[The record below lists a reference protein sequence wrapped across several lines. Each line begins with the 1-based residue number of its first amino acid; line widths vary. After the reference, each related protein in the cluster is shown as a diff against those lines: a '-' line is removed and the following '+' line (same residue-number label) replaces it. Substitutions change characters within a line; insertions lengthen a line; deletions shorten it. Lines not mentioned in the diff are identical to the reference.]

1 LCLPEFQKNDLQAK
15 CSKEMALQSY
25 KQKPVPIQDSNCSPQ
40 RSSPYIITYI
50 PSIHQTLHNEEM
62 QLTRTYRQ
70 PPKTPLRTIHF
81 YMHQEDISITFVRF
95 CLHIAPSTI
104 SSCLYH
110 LLQDRCNATWCQFFL
125 LSHR

>member
-1 LCLPEFQKNDLQAK
+1 
-15 CSKEMALQSY
+15 MTY
-25 KQKPVPIQDSNCSPQ
+25 KQSVVKKWLCKVINKKPVPIQDSNCSPQ

-50 PSIHQTLHNEEM
+50 PSIHQTLHIEEM

-81 YMHQEDISITFVRF
+81 YMHQEEISITFVTF

-125 LSHR
+125 LPTGKS